1 MKKILALLISVLM
14 IVSCFSIIASAEAA
28 AAPVIV
34 DGTANSTGAVIRNQ
48 SKEAHAVPAVCVPDG
63 STWVKSGSDYR
74 TPENLWVYGDAG
86 DNIEQLDRGY
96 VEGSNNF
103 FPTLKVN
110 QADGTVSEILVYGS
124 RAKLAAPTQLSK
136 FEVIFDTASNNAKN
150 WLINFGDGTKLYAS
164 VDGETW
170 DELYAFKSGTAFTVS
185 KDIKGVQTVP
195 VESDKF
201 YNYVAIYTSKDNA
214 GLCRLMTIIPYG
226 TTKSNELPV
235 DVVTNY
241 GQDTTSTRTW
251 ADQEN
256 IWENDSHTQFQG
268 DNFTTYH
275 NLTLTDGTTATGFGA
290 AAKLDRP
297 STLDYFL
304 IKRQNNANKR
314 AYSNWSGMT
323 FYGST
328 DGGSTWT
335 VIANGTPVYSLNQNS
350 GTMTTQHSFEVKEEY
365 KNTAFT
371 DVAMLITDIQNGRF
385 HIQRIVPYGA
395 PAFAPEG
402 EVLDNMTTI
411 DDGTRW
417 IRKND
422 DVNRYREPSDIWE
435 KTNKVFQFH
444 RDNTFSVGA
453 MGLGA
458 AAKLEYPTKLT
469 GFKIDLDMTA
479 GKEFWKARVNHLSV
493 YASVDGEEWVKLHS
507 ISGVDQDIN
516 DTSYVI
522 TVDDDTLYNYV
533 GIYTTRPD
541 LGIRFKNIAA
551 YGKAEDETMTL
562 RGYQMKRYTDE
573 KGVDRTAVR
582 FVATVDEMALENR
595 TLGFDIVASYVKAGV
610 AGQQTFDVT
619 TKYVYEKIIANG
631 KELTMDDIAAGS
643 GHEYIVL
650 GTVMDIN
657 RANYDYVTFTV
668 TPYVINAE
676 GVKLSSAPVVVTTTT
691 GYPYADWT
699 INGNSISKYTIV
711 YDSDGVMKSTIE
723 AFRDKLADLSGYT
736 LPIKTAD
743 RVATKYEIL
752 IGETGRAATSSV
764 TRPLALN
771 YTIATSGNK
780 LVVRTG
786 GEHSLEL
793 LMADF
798 FGVVKCGAGEALTM
812 GADYTLDGNYY
823 DDPYE
828 NTTMVDGAEI
838 RIMSANV
845 LHHSY
850 TGYSYDSVYPELDTT
865 NGGTFTFE
873 RRVEIFMASLDYY
886 NPTVVGVQEFPIAW
900 NKAVQAYIDSADGHY
915 SNWTIKVFTPDS
927 APAGA
932 YSGIIYRNDMLTIG
946 ESGIIDYTER
956 NNNFGQ
962 KIAWADFT
970 VTSTNEKFS
979 FVSTHWGNGTTDNQS
994 EIQQVQAEEL
1004 AAFVNGKKEAGMYT
1018 VFTTGDFNAN
1028 IQSTTFNSFI
1038 DGSGSFDAM
1047 TKAIADGK
1055 NINNTGSWHEWGGT
1069 TNSAGTIDH
1078 ITATNNCTVLSY
1090 ETVFYNQ
1097 QIYGSDHSWVVADLT
1112 IGG

>member
-1 MKKILALLISVLM
+1 
-14 IVSCFSIIASAEAA
+14 
-28 AAPVIV
+28 
-34 DGTANSTGAVIRNQ
+34 
-48 SKEAHAVPAVCVPDG
+48 
-63 STWVKSGSDYR
+63 
-74 TPENLWVYGDAG
+74 
-86 DNIEQLDRGY
+86 
-96 VEGSNNF
+96 
-103 FPTLKVN
+103 
-110 QADGTVSEILVYGS
+110 
-124 RAKLAAPTQLSK
+124 
-136 FEVIFDTASNNAKN
+136 
-150 WLINFGDGTKLYAS
+150 
-164 VDGETW
+164 
-170 DELYAFKSGTAFTVS
+170 
-185 KDIKGVQTVP
+185 
-195 VESDKF
+195 
-201 YNYVAIYTSKDNA
+201 
-214 GLCRLMTIIPYG
+214 
-226 TTKSNELPV
+226 
-235 DVVTNY
+235 
-241 GQDTTSTRTW
+241 
-251 ADQEN
+251 
-256 IWENDSHTQFQG
+256 
-268 DNFTTYH
+268 
-275 NLTLTDGTTATGFGA
+275 
-290 AAKLDRP
+290 
-297 STLDYFL
+297 
-304 IKRQNNANKR
+304 
-314 AYSNWSGMT
+314 
-323 FYGST
+323 
-328 DGGSTWT
+328 
-335 VIANGTPVYSLNQNS
+335 
-350 GTMTTQHSFEVKEEY
+350 
-365 KNTAFT
+365 
-371 DVAMLITDIQNGRF
+371 
-385 HIQRIVPYGA
+385 
-395 PAFAPEG
+395 
-402 EVLDNMTTI
+402 
-411 DDGTRW
+411 
-417 IRKND
+417 
-422 DVNRYREPSDIWE
+422 
-435 KTNKVFQFH
+435 
-444 RDNTFSVGA
+444 
-453 MGLGA
+453 
-458 AAKLEYPTKLT
+458 
-469 GFKIDLDMTA
+469 
-479 GKEFWKARVNHLSV
+479 
-493 YASVDGEEWVKLHS
+493 
-507 ISGVDQDIN
+507 
-516 DTSYVI
+516 
-522 TVDDDTLYNYV
+522 
-533 GIYTTRPD
+533 
-541 LGIRFKNIAA
+541 
-551 YGKAEDETMTL
+551 
-562 RGYQMKRYTDE
+562 
-573 KGVDRTAVR
+573 
-582 FVATVDEMALENR
+582 
-595 TLGFDIVASYVKAGV
+595 
-610 AGQQTFDVT
+610 
-619 TKYVYEKIIANG
+619 
-631 KELTMDDIAAGS
+631 MDDIAAGS

-657 RANYDYVTFTV
+657 RASYDYVTFTV

-676 GVKLSSAPVVVTTTT
+676 GVKLSSAPVVVNTTT

-743 RVATKYEIL
+743 RIATRYEIL
-752 IGETGRAATSSV
+752 IGETGREATSSV

-793 LMADF
+793 LMAEF
-798 FGVVKCGAGEALTM
+798 FDVVKCGAGEALTM

-946 ESGIIDYTER
+946 ESGIIEYTER